1 MSKTDKIR
9 LPKPSEIK
17 QSKRPLTKKEQILVK
32 FIVEHFSLDK
42 IQEHFEYSENI
53 NYIPKVEKVMKAM
66 GAKDPSYRSPSTA
79 VQYYFYALQ
88 NYHNIKN
95 GDFSQN
101 IEVVQDFELVR
112 HITEE
117 QIVYKDYK
125 VRFVS
130 LPSLL
135 EKTSREIMDDFWSH
149 DTDSDIIDYGDT
161 NDIGDNDPPDVDYLG
176 QAKNNELI

>member
-1 MSKTDKIR
+1 MGKTDKIR

-17 QSKRPLTKKEQILVK
+17 QSERPLTKKEQILVK

-53 NYIPKVEKVMKAM
+53 NYIPKIEKVMKAM

-79 VQYYFYALQ
+79 VQYYYYALQ
-88 NYHNIKN
+88 NYNNIKN

-135 EKTSREIMDDFWSH
+135 EKTSREIMDDFWTH
-149 DTDSDIIDYGDT
+149 DTDSDIIDYGDS
-161 NDIGDNDPPDVDYLG
+161 NDLGDNENPEVDYLG
-176 QAKNNELI
+176 QARNNELI

>member
-1 MSKTDKIR
+1 MSKLDKIR

-42 IQEHFEYSENI
+42 IQEHFEYSEDI
-53 NYIPKVEKVMKAM
+53 NYIPKVDKVMKAM
-66 GAKDPSYRSPSTA
+66 GAKDPSYRNPSTA

-88 NYHNIKN
+88 NYNDIKN
-95 GDFSQN
+95 GDFSKN
-101 IEVVQDFELVR
+101 MEVVQDFELVR
-112 HITEE
+112 HIEEE

-125 VRFVS
+125 VRFTS

-135 EKTSREIMDDFWSH
+135 EKTSRELLNNFW
-149 DTDSDIIDYGDT
+149 DNDPESDIIDYGDV
-161 NDIGDNDPPDVDYLG
+161 NDVGDSDPPDVDYLG
-176 QAKNNELI
+176 QRQDNELN